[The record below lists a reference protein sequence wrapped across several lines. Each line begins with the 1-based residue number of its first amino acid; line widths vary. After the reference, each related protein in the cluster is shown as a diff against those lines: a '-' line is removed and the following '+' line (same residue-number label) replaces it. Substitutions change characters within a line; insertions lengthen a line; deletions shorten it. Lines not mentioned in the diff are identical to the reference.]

1 MLFGVAERY
10 VCRAQQRQGENKRGS
25 VRPNSRKDSGMYVCV
40 SVCACMGAPAHVF
53 CVFFFFSKG
62 NWEGTYNGKKRLVL
76 FCE

>member
-10 VCRAQQRQGENKRGS
+10 GCRAQQRQGENKRGS

-53 CVFFFFSKG
+53 CVFFFFLARVIGREPTMEKKG
-62 NWEGTYNGKKRLVL
+62 
-76 FCE
+76 